1 MSNIN
6 KTKKAAALRERRK
19 ARIRSQVSGTGERP
33 RLSLFRSNEHVYAQV
48 IDDVKGNTV
57 VSISSF
63 EKGSSKRASI
73 EHCKELGK
81 KLGERCLA
89 KKISKI
95 VFDRNGNQ
103 YHGRVKAFAEGARE
117 SGLQF

>member
-1 MSNIN
+1 MSS
-6 KTKKAAALRERRK
+6 KSEKSAELRARRK
-19 ARIRSQVSGTGERP
+19 LRIRSKINGTVDRP
-33 RLSLFRSNEHVYAQV
+33 RLSLYRSNEHVYAQV
-48 IDDVKGNTV
+48 IDDTAGKTV

-63 EKGSSKRASI
+63 EKGSNKRASVEI
-73 EHCKELGK
+73 CKELGK
-81 KLGERCLA
+81 ILGERCLA
-89 KKISKI
+89 KNISKI